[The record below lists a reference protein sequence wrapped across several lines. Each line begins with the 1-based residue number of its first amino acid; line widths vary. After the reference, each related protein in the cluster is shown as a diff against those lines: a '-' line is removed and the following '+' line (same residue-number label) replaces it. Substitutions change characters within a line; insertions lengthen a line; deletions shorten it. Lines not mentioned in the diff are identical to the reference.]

1 VVHAARSGCA
11 THAILRRHR
20 RFLFARAT
28 GRLHSLLSC
37 NDSLKTDFSIVPG
50 AGLRC
55 SFVTTE
61 LVEPSSNH
69 RFLSVLR
76 VSEREPCRNAFIV
89 LRNRARSLASELLYQ
104 MRPGGFAS
112 MAIAVL
118 HETAIGE
125 SEVEETIRAER
136 SDQPREVRLNA
147 DEAWLRSARL
157 KYGSSVRVIDISA
170 VGILIQYGGTPLT
183 PPSDLIVELSVS
195 IYSNHTLRA
204 ALLYA
209 GVALWLL
216 VVVGIWA
223 WPWFIRPPRRR
234 TSSRSRAAKR
244 DEGSGWWPAAEDVAR
259 RGARQGIHGT
269 EGARRDK

>member
-1 VVHAARSGCA
+1 
-11 THAILRRHR
+11 
-20 RFLFARAT
+20 
-28 GRLHSLLSC
+28 
-37 NDSLKTDFSIVPG
+37 
-50 AGLRC
+50 
-55 SFVTTE
+55 
-61 LVEPSSNH
+61 
-69 RFLSVLR
+69 
-76 VSEREPCRNAFIV
+76 
-89 LRNRARSLASELLYQ
+89 
-104 MRPGGFAS
+104 

-136 SDQPREVRLNA
+136 SPNDQPREVRLNA
-147 DEAWLRSARL
+147 DDAWLRSARL

-170 VGILIQYGGTPLT
+170 VAILIQYGGTPLT

-234 TSSRSRAAKR
+234 RLRDRAPSNGRSGQG
-244 DEGSGWWPAAEDVAR
+244 DVPAAEVIHSVAR
-259 RGARQGIHGT
+259 PGRTDPGLANRKGIHGT
-269 EGARRDK
+269 KGGQA

>member
-1 VVHAARSGCA
+1 
-11 THAILRRHR
+11 
-20 RFLFARAT
+20 
-28 GRLHSLLSC
+28 
-37 NDSLKTDFSIVPG
+37 
-50 AGLRC
+50 
-55 SFVTTE
+55 
-61 LVEPSSNH
+61 
-69 RFLSVLR
+69 
-76 VSEREPCRNAFIV
+76 
-89 LRNRARSLASELLYQ
+89 
-104 MRPGGFAS
+104 

-259 RGARQGIHGT
+259 LGARQGIHGT